1 MSFSGSTKYAVDI
14 VQTSVLDDHTVPQ
27 SLPLERKTRW
37 TDGTGANAA
46 EAFFH
51 DERMLG
57 TSANEDIDLA
67 DAANAIKD
75 AFGNSMNLSAVKALI
90 IHNKSGNGAS
100 MTVGPPASNGW
111 VTAMAAS
118 DLITIPDGGTFC
130 IEAPTAA
137 GYAVTAGTGDLL
149 TITNLDGSFALL
161 YSITII
167 GLNA

>member
-1 MSFSGSTKYAVDI
+1 MAFSGSTKFGIDTA
-14 VQTSVLDDHTVPQ
+14 QTSVLDDRTVSD
-27 SLPLERKTRW
+27 SLSLTRKTDW
-37 TDGTGANAA
+37 TDGTGADQA
-46 EAFFH
+46 EFQFH
-51 DERMLG
+51 DERTLG
-57 TSANEDIDLA
+57 TSANEVIDLA
-67 DAANAIKD
+67 DAANALKD
-75 AFGNSMNLSAVKALI
+75 AYGNSMNLSAVKALI

-137 GYAVTAGTGDLL
+137 GYAVTAATGDLF
-149 TITNLDGSFALL
+149 TITNLDGSNALL

-167 GLNA
+167 GINA